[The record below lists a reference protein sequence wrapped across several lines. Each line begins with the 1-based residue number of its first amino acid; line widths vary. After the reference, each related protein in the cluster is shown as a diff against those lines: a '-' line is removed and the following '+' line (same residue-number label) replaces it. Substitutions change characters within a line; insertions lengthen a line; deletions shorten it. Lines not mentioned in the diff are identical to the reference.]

1 MDNKN
6 NIYNDYLKCLHQ
18 NKILTETLI
27 CTLQN
32 ENIENCLNKI
42 KKLNEWNINYKKK
55 KIIYDKNEIYQK

>member
-6 NIYNDYLKCLHQ
+6 KMYEDYIKCLHQ

-42 KKLNEWNINYKKK
+42 KKLNEWTIKYKK
-55 KIIYDKNEIYQK
+55 KIIYDKNEI

>member
-1 MDNKN
+1 MDTKN
-6 NIYNDYLKCLHQ
+6 NIYDDYLKCLYQ

>member
-6 NIYNDYLKCLHQ
+6 KIYEDYLKCLHQ

-42 KKLNEWNINYKKK
+42 KKLNEWTIKYKK
-55 KIIYDKNEIYQK
+55 KIIYDKNEI